1 VFRPKEV
8 FIMES
13 ALGSQAGMLKALGD
27 ETRLRIFL
35 MLAKGEL
42 CACKILEEFDIS
54 QPTLSYHMRI
64 LCSCGLV
71 SSRKSGIWTR
81 YTINGDAVLNITGLM
96 ESVSESLAASDDRC
110 SKARCV

>member
-1 VFRPKEV
+1 
-8 FIMES
+8 MES
-13 ALGSQAGMLKALGD
+13 ELGSQAGMLKALGD

-64 LCSCGLV
+64 LCSSGLV

-81 YTINGDAVLNITGLM
+81 YTINGDSVMKITGLM
-96 ESVSESLAASDDRC
+96 ESVSESLMASVDRC
-110 SKARCV
+110 TEARCV